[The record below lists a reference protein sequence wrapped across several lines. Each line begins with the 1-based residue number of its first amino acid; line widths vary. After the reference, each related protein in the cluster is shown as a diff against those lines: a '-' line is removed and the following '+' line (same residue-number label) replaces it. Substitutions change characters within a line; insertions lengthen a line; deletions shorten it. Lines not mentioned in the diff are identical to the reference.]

1 MGHIQS
7 YKWHSLSYW
16 SLQQITDIDNS
27 DIENSEVDNS
37 DIDNSEVENSNVD
50 NGDIENSNVD
60 NSDID
65 NSEVDNSEV
74 DNSDVRVGI
83 WYDAFQRIS
92 VTINSPFK
100 MYDFILVKS
109 IFLIMVTIIQKITIN
124 IDHKQ
129 TPFIIFEFYCE

>member
-1 MGHIQS
+1 MAFTQLL
-7 YKWHSLSYW
+7 KC
-16 SLQQITDIDNS
+16 TADNS
-27 DIENSEVDNS
+27 DVDNNDVDNS
-37 DIDNSEVENSNVD
+37 DI
-50 NGDIENSNVD
+50 
-60 NSDID
+60 
-65 NSEVDNSEV
+65 

-100 MYDFILVKS
+100 MYYFILVKS
-109 IFLIMVTIIQKITIN
+109 IFLIMVTTIQEIIVN